1 MQTTFPFKIF
11 ALPADMRVEDYQFG
25 ITANVEAD
33 PALEGHFYLFEKHG
47 YGGGGTSWE
56 EHIMTILEE
65 EAPDLL
71 EHVEGFSTEA
81 NLLLYADSEAAVRE
95 VVRLVQPIFA
105 DLGSLSKY
113 LGQTDPS
120 DFFA

>member
-1 MQTTFPFKIF
+1 MPTTFPFKIF
-11 ALPADMRVEDYQFG
+11 ALPAAMRVEDFQFG
-25 ITANVEAD
+25 ITADVEVD

-56 EHIMTILEE
+56 EHILTILEE
-65 EAPDLL
+65 AAPDLL

-81 NLLLYADSEAAVRE
+81 NLLFYADSEAAVRE
-95 VVRLVQPIFA
+95 FMARIQPIFA